1 MGSAGAA
8 LLVTA
13 PVRSVRVG
21 VDASA
26 GVNVFDLNGKR
37 AVRPA
42 FSAAL
47 LALWGF

>member
-1 MGSAGAA
+1 
-8 LLVTA
+8 
-13 PVRSVRVG
+13 VRVG
-21 VDASA
+21 LDASA
-26 GVNVFDLNGKR
+26 GAQVFDLNGSR